1 MPTGV
6 AMIGASTSKPIVCK
20 KDVCMLEQKPETNH
34 AIPLPIDLQRGTL
47 FDAAILEQLKGEQ

>member
-1 MPTGV
+1 
-6 AMIGASTSKPIVCK
+6 
-20 KDVCMLEQKPETNH
+20 MLEQKPETNH